1 MENENNVDNLFFN
14 NRKEYVFQQ
23 IKWIYTHKYKKCV
36 DNVEKLTHIKNPVK
50 SRLVKFEKIEIHI
63 VYIKLCTKYP
73 QNVDKYFF

>member
-36 DNVEKLTHIKNPVK
+36 DNVEKLTHIKK
-50 SRLVKFEKIEIHI
+50 SSKIKACQI
-63 VYIKLCTKYP
+63 
-73 QNVDKYFF
+73 